1 MNLQKSGQNGEPFNP
16 VMRRNR
22 KSMKGDIQTMKP
34 SRMLL
39 VAASILFALA
49 PGFISANRALMSKS
63 DLQEAHQRL
72 EAYAHR

>member
-1 MNLQKSGQNGEPFNP
+1 MN
-16 VMRRNR
+16 
-22 KSMKGDIQTMKP
+22 T

-49 PGFISANRALMSKS
+49 PGFVSANRALLSKRE
-63 DLQEAHQRL
+63 LQETYQRL